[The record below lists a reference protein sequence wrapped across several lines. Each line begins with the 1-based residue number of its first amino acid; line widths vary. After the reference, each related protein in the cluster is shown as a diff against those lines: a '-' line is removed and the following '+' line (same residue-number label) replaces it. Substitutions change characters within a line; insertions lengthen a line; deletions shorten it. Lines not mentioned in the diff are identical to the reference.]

1 MDLNTIRTVLHP
13 AERHELPPPADGD
26 AFLAGGTWLFS
37 EPQRDLSRLI
47 DLQALSWPSIV
58 QDDALLSIA
67 ATCTLA
73 ELDAHAA
80 EASWPAAA
88 LMRQCCRFLWGSF
101 KIWNAATVG
110 GNLCLA
116 LPAAPMAALAVAL
129 DGACVI
135 WTTDG
140 ATRTVPAA
148 GFIVGPRQTCLHPG
162 EILRRIDLPLASL
175 GNRFAVRQASLTIEG
190 RSAAL
195 LIGRVGADGFVLTV
209 TASTPQPLRLEFAV
223 IPDASSLRRALDHA
237 GSAAGWYDDPHG
249 APDWRRH
256 MTLRLADEIR
266 DELDA

>member
-13 AERHELPPPADGD
+13 ADRHELPPSADGD

-47 DLQALSWPSIV
+47 DLQALSWPAIV
-58 QDDALLSIA
+58 QDEALLSIA

-73 ELDAHAA
+73 ELDAYAA
-80 EASWPAAA
+80 DASWPAAS

-140 ATRTVPAA
+140 STRMVAAA
-148 GFIVGPRQTCLHPG
+148 GFIVGPRQSCLAPG
-162 EILRRIDLPLASL
+162 EILHRIDLPVASL
-175 GNRFAVRQASLTIEG
+175 GNRFAVRQASLTTEG

-195 LIGRVGADGFVLTV
+195 LIGCVGADGFVLTV
-209 TASTPQPLRLEFAV
+209 TASTPRPLRLCFAAL
-223 IPDASSLRRALDHA
+223 PDASRLRRALDA
-237 GSAAGWYDDPHG
+237 GGSAAGWYDDPHG

-256 MTLRLADEIR
+256 MTLRLAEDIR
-266 DELDA
+266 GELAA